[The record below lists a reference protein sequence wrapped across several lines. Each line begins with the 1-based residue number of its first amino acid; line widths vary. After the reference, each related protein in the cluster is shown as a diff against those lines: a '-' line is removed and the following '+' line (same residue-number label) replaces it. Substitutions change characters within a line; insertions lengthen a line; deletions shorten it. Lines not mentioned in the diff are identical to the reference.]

1 VNIRN
6 RFSHLLGAGAA
17 LCLVAAPLHGA
28 TLYWQGTN
36 VSGNL
41 MGPNYTDGVTN
52 NLTPTASDVVHVGG
66 GGTASYST
74 PGTVSLQKLRVGHN
88 TAAPGNPGTGIV
100 NLSNGAK
107 IDLTVGGA
115 GGANAALWVGNVQN
129 GTLNIDGAGTS
140 VTSARFIAIGY
151 GNNTARMGTVNIT
164 NGGSLIATLGNINL
178 GESNN
183 AMNGVQGHVN
193 VDGTVSAMSAGAD
206 LVVGVYG
213 AKSTFTQTGGLV
225 SVDDSIEVGASTSLI
240 ANVGSSYSI
249 SGGTTTHAGNFF
261 LGRGASVNAT
271 ANISGTAI
279 INTGNRYLM
288 GAGTATGIVTNHS
301 GGTLNTTFDVRVGD
315 SGSGDTTYNLS
326 GTGVINS
333 TTGGIVGRQGA
344 AKFLQTGGVANFNGT
359 LSIGNRETAT
369 GANSGLYKISAGDLN
384 IATALNVANSGT
396 GEFRVVGDDATI
408 DVTGAM
414 LVGNTANGLGTLAFE
429 LETGDLLSQMA
440 VTGTATFSTG
450 AALVFD
456 ATNAAP
462 TQNVYNLLTAASIV
476 DGGIAFTAPVGWSY
490 QIVSG
495 GNGQILQAVL
505 AVPEPNTIGLALLA
519 GLTMVR
525 RRR

>member
-6 RFSHLLGAGAA
+6 RFSRLLGAGAA

-28 TLYWQGTN
+28 NIYWQGTN

-88 TAAPGNPGTGIV
+88 TAAPANPGTGVV

-107 IDLTVGGA
+107 IDLTVGGS
-115 GGANAALWVGNVQN
+115 GGANASLWVGNVQN

-140 VTSARFIAIGY
+140 VTAARLVAIGY
-151 GNNTARMGTVNIT
+151 GNNVNRTGIINIT
-164 NGGSLIATLGNINL
+164 NGGSLISTVGNVNL
-178 GESNN
+178 GDSNN
-183 AMNGVQGHVN
+183 NTNGVQGQLN
-193 VDGTVSAMSAGAD
+193 VDGNVTVTSAGAD
-206 LVVGVYG
+206 LVIGLFA
-213 AKSTFTQTGGLV
+213 AKSSVTQTGGLI
-225 SVDDSIEVGASTSLI
+225 SVNDQVEVGGGSSTAL
-240 ANVGSSYSI
+240 NVGSSFSA
-249 SGGTTTHAGNFF
+249 SGGTTTLGGNFIV
-261 LGRGASVNAT
+261 GGGASVGAVMNL
-271 ANISGTAI
+271 SGTAI
-279 INTGNRYLM
+279 VNTGNRVLI
-288 GAGTATGIVTNHS
+288 GSGTSSGVAVNHS
-301 GGTLNTTFDVRVGD
+301 GGTLNTTLDLRVGD
-315 SGSGDTTYNLS
+315 TTASDTTYNLS
-326 GTGVINS
+326 GAGVINS
-333 TTGGIVGRQGA
+333 TTGGIVGRQGT
-344 AKFLQTGGVANFNGT
+344 AKFLQTGGVANFNGA

-384 IATALNVANSGT
+384 IATALNVANSGV

-408 DVTGAM
+408 DVTGNVNIAN
-414 LVGNTANGLGTLAFE
+414 GANGLGTLAFE
-429 LETGDLLSQMA
+429 LEAGDLLSQMA
-440 VTGTATFSTG
+440 VTGTATFSLG

-456 ATNAAP
+456 TTNAAP

-476 DGGIAFTAPVGWSY
+476 DGGIAFSAPAGWSY

-495 GNGQILQAVL
+495 GNGQILQAVM
-505 AVPEPNTIGLALLA
+505 AVPEPSAIGLALLA
-519 GLTMVR
+519 GAGLIR